1 MYTCKLW
8 GTSGRFS
15 ATDAQAYTKTNYAA
29 TQGLPRHRQVSEAIY
44 ATACLSAL
52 STQCIFRKGCVCI
65 KNACSKP
72 GAGKTPAGVR
82 SYAEAFYGA
91 HITQYISRSRCA
103 CIANASASQGL
114 EDSGNRCQ
122 KLCEQQHA
130 SALLARHRQ
139 APEAMK
145 QHAFVLA
152 APGVSLSTPVVSL
165 RLSNEMRMHY
175 KCMRPARCWQN
186 TGRCQEL
193 CNSMLRCSLRPVYP
207 SKEMC
212 MHYECM
218 QLGLARHRRVSD
230 VVRQHAWLLLA
241 PCASLEIGAHASS
254 VRAVSQG
261 LARHRQASEDVAA
274 RFDARSTLEGD
285 AHALCTHAASQVLAD
300 TVRCRKLCDGMLRCS
315 THQVQLSKEM
325 RMHPKRMQPT
335 RGWQDTGKCQKLCNR
350 MLRCS

>member
-1 MYTCKLW
+1 
-8 GTSGRFS
+8 
-15 ATDAQAYTKTNYAA
+15 
-29 TQGLPRHRQVSEAIY
+29 
-44 ATACLSAL
+44 
-52 STQCIFRKGCVCI
+52 
-65 KNACSKP
+65 
-72 GAGKTPAGVR
+72 
-82 SYAEAFYGA
+82 
-91 HITQYISRSRCA
+91 
-103 CIANASASQGL
+103 
-114 EDSGNRCQ
+114 
-122 KLCEQQHA
+122 
-130 SALLARHRQ
+130 
-139 APEAMK
+139 MK

-241 PCASLEIGAHASS
+241 PCASLEIGVHASS
-254 VRAVSQG
+254 VRAASQG

-274 RFDARSTLEGD
+274 RFGARSTLCISRRRCACIMHACSQPSAGRHRQVSEAMRRHASVLYAPSATLERD
-285 AHALCTHAASQVLAD
+285 AHAH
-300 TVRCRKLCDGMLRCS
+300 
-315 THQVQLSKEM
+315 
-325 RMHPKRMQPT
+325 
-335 RGWQDTGKCQKLCNR
+335 
-350 MLRCS
+350 